1 MNLLPVEIYDI
12 ILTNFHNY
20 NPIHLYKLRIIN
32 RNFRDSI
39 DNVDYVTIKPYKF
52 EDIFNKLAYTGMV
65 KTFKWLFNNKL
76 IININNINNIIIHNR
91 DDVFDLILSYDYL
104 INTIFNRMNYHNENV
119 NSFDIISLS
128 KSNNP
133 LMVCGMNYDKKNSK
147 LNIIKELLNCKIKNN
162 PYIYQLPGLFEICIK
177 YNNIVII
184 KYLITNYYDKID
196 HLIYKIYNLNKVEDI
211 LYYLIESN
219 KIKIDE
225 LLLINLIKK
234 KYNEIFIYCL
244 NKTNIVDYSKIIYTI
259 SRYKNIDLYDYINNI
274 TDINHNDIITVLSN
288 NIVDDKN
295 KYFIENM
302 INNNLD
308 NIDINK
314 PLINLCLANKLNNDI
329 IINLIKKNYLIE
341 ITDIELAL
349 KNRNIVLVEHL
360 SNKYNI
366 I

>member
-1 MNLLPVEIYDI
+1 
-12 ILTNFHNY
+12 
-20 NPIHLYKLRIIN
+20 
-32 RNFRDSI
+32 
-39 DNVDYVTIKPYKF
+39 
-52 EDIFNKLAYTGMV
+52 
-65 KTFKWLFNNKL
+65 
-76 IININNINNIIIHNR
+76 
-91 DDVFDLILSYDYL
+91 
-104 INTIFNRMNYHNENV
+104 
-119 NSFDIISLS
+119 
-128 KSNNP
+128 
-133 LMVCGMNYDKKNSK
+133 
-147 LNIIKELLNCKIKNN
+147 
-162 PYIYQLPGLFEICIK
+162 
-177 YNNIVII
+177 VII